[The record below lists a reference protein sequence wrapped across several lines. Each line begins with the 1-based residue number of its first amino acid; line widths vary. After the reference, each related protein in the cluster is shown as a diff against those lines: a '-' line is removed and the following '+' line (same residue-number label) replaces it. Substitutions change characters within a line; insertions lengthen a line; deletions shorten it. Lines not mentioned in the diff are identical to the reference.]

1 MTLLTFKRQHVCA
14 FFHANTCKNGKNPN
28 TGWEIAKKSPRKPEG
43 KIQVCYFVKVQVVVT
58 VPLVVV

>member
-1 MTLLTFKRQHVCA
+1 MPRSVEICLLPQKT
-14 FFHANTCKNGKNPN
+14 T

-43 KIQVCYFVKVQVVVT
+43 KIQVDYFVKVQVVVT